1 VLLVFGAPCQL
12 LLLSGP
18 EHGRT
23 IPLPDVCHQS
33 FPYRRSGCPADM
45 YVIFNKQRV
54 SPAFVAGF
62 SHALHQFKRTEA
74 FRAISRK
81 YFPVTP

>member
-1 VLLVFGAPCQL
+1 MLDLG
-12 LLLSGP
+12 SGP
-18 EHGRT
+18 PRSRVEVAIAKLTRT
-23 IPLPDVCHQS
+23 GLCHQS
-33 FPYRRSGCPADM
+33 FPYRRSACPADM

>member
-1 VLLVFGAPCQL
+1 MRLIGSMG
-12 LLLSGP
+12 LSSKISRYRP
-18 EHGRT
+18 AACRKT
-23 IPLPDVCHQS
+23 ICTS
-33 FPYRRSGCPADM
+33 FSTS
-45 YVIFNKQRV
+45 QRV

-62 SHALHQFKRTEA
+62 SHVLHQFKRTEA

>member
-1 VLLVFGAPCQL
+1 
-12 LLLSGP
+12 
-18 EHGRT
+18 
-23 IPLPDVCHQS
+23 
-33 FPYRRSGCPADM
+33 M

>member
-1 VLLVFGAPCQL
+1 MRLIGSMGLSGKIEP
-12 LLLSGP
+12 LLS
-18 EHGRT
+18 RT
-23 IPLPDVCHQS
+23 LQED
-33 FPYRRSGCPADM
+33 DM